1 MYDGE
6 YVGLKKIL
14 ETGIVTVPKPMKV
27 SDSYCT
33 IHDTFKNCVRCY
45 QDPMERGGCSLWSIL
60 ICNHLACTWDDLENN

>member
-27 SDSYCT
+27 SDSYCCT
-33 IHDTFKNCVRCY
+33 IHDTCVRC
-45 QDPMERGGCSLWSIL
+45 
-60 ICNHLACTWDDLENN
+60 

>member
-27 SDSYCT
+27 SDSYYCT

-45 QDPMERGGCSLWSIL
+45 QDPMERGGCLLWSIL
-60 ICNHLACTWDDLENN
+60 ICNHLACTC

>member
-6 YVGLKKIL
+6 YVGLKRIL

-33 IHDTFKNCVRCY
+33 IHDTFKAVSGVTRT
-45 QDPMERGGCSLWSIL
+45 QWRGVGV
-60 ICNHLACTWDDLENN
+60 HYGAF